1 MSYEV
6 LLVYTIVSNAMLL
19 LIVIVQA
26 IALSNHKCEIAYL
39 REKVKDA
46 DQRAERAHREL
57 MRKTGSGVGIA
68 ERERDGQRRVD
79 QVAQRLAGV
88 THPSAHDYRAA
99 DRLRQIEAER
109 ISRGDPAPQAQG
121 DPTAGIIGGMMLGH
135 MLSGPHS
142 VARAHDACV
151 SPPQAPSVESTGP
164 SPSCEAPSPSSS
176 YDSSPSSSSGSGSS
190 FSVGSSD

>member
-1 MSYEV
+1 MIE
-6 LLVYTIVSNAMLL
+6 TIIAGSIVIGLL
-19 LIVIVQA
+19 LIAISVQG
-26 IALSNHKCEIAYL
+26 IALSNHKREIERL
-39 REKVKDA
+39 REKLTA
-46 DQRAERAHREL
+46 ANERAERAHREL
-57 MRKTGSGVGIA
+57 MSKTGSGVGIA
-68 ERERDGQRRVD
+68 ERVRDGQRRVD

-121 DPTAGIIGGMMLGH
+121 DPTAGIIDGMMLGH

-151 SPPQAPSVESTGP
+151 SPPQAPSVESAGP

-176 YDSSPSSSSGSGSS
+176 YDSSPSSSSDSGSS
-190 FSVGSSD
+190 FSGGGTD